1 MKTTARKGK
10 KLAPRQ
16 ILSGKGPV
24 SCLAILDFSGLR
36 KRYDNKE
43 PNDVR
48 KCCSKLGWK
57 WILGIM
63 GVVAGIA
70 YGLAA
75 LVYAYAQAPGIPGIC
90 ELVLQIIMVAFVAL
104 VLGILG
110 FAVGW
115 GADWV
120 AKKKST

>member
-1 MKTTARKGK
+1 M
-10 KLAPRQ
+10 
-16 ILSGKGPV
+16 
-24 SCLAILDFSGLR
+24 
-36 KRYDNKE
+36 KE

-57 WILGIM
+57 WILGFI

-75 LVYAYAQAPGIPGIC
+75 LVHAYAQAPNMPGIC
-90 ELVLQIIMVAFVAL
+90 ELFVQLIIVGFFAL
-104 VLGILG
+104 VPGILG
-110 FAVGW
+110 FAIGW

>member
-1 MKTTARKGK
+1 VCGT
-10 KLAPRQ
+10 Q
-16 ILSGKGPV
+16 
-24 SCLAILDFSGLR
+24 F
-36 KRYDNKE
+36 NKE

-48 KCCSKLGWK
+48 KCCSKLRWK
-57 WILGIM
+57 WILGII

-70 YGLAA
+70 YGLA
-75 LVYAYAQAPGIPGIC
+75 VFVRAYALAPGIPGIC